1 MNKQEVATLLTM
13 IQNYYPS
20 NFYVQ
25 DANVMLDLW
34 YMDLKDE
41 DSFKV
46 KSNFDIHRK
55 TSNKPPTIADL
66 VKEQPKEQ
74 RFNIPGV
81 EETKRYLISLEEPSG
96 NKISPEN
103 KKLIDERIKA
113 ILSKDDEMEW

>member
-1 MNKQEVATLLTM
+1 MNKKEVATLLTM

-46 KSNFDIHRK
+46 KANFDIHRK

-66 VKEQPKEQ
+66 VKEQLKEQ
-74 RFNIPGV
+74 RFNIPSV
-81 EETKRYLISLEEPSG
+81 EETRRYLISLEEPSG
-96 NKISPEN
+96 NKISPEK
-103 KKLIDERIKA
+103 KKLLDERIKA
-113 ILSKDDEMEW
+113 ILGKKEMEW

>member
-1 MNKQEVATLLTM
+1 MNKKEVATLLTM

>member
-103 KKLIDERIKA
+103 KKLIDDRIKA